1 MANKRPDGD
10 GLVRKRSDGRWEGRI
25 VAGHKEDGKPIFR
38 SVFAKTQKELM
49 PKLHQ
54 AIEEYKGVDLTE
66 NSSMTLGE
74 WMEKWLTEYAEPT
87 LRPSTVNGYRNIV
100 KNHIRPAL
108 GNKQLRF
115 RNSGWIHPIS
125 VFFLIFNHEK
135 HLKNIDPEMQQPIK
149 PPNNA
154 LTIATVGSAV

>member
-1 MANKRPDGD
+1 
-10 GLVRKRSDGRWEGRI
+10 
-25 VAGHKEDGKPIFR
+25 
-38 SVFAKTQKELM
+38 M

-100 KNHIRPAL
+100 KNQRIQVRRAADDRSVTSRLSKTAALSQRQDCQGFLRPVSPCAAL
-108 GNKQLRF
+108 CAICCRKSGKYPTKPFAPFWAFFAVCEPCQNLRC
-115 RNSGWIHPIS
+115 
-125 VFFLIFNHEK
+125 V
-135 HLKNIDPEMQQPIK
+135 IK
-149 PPNNA
+149 ENCNVI
-154 LTIATVGSAV
+154 LCLEHMRW